1 MNLLI
6 EMYAERHTRQ
16 FWDFARRCLCKLD
29 RGTWDQQCGVIVG
42 TANNYGFIDFGGQFF
57 LMGIDG
63 ATVVN
68 PMTINNADTVVGSYW
83 GSQGRNV

>member
-1 MNLLI
+1 MPGASSTEAHGINN
-6 EMYAERHTRQ
+6 A
-16 FWDFARRCLCKLD
+16 
-29 RGTWDQQCGVIVG
+29 GVIVG

-68 PMTINNADTVVGSYW
+68 PMAINNADTVVGNYW
-83 GSQGRNV
+83 GSQGRHV